1 MVPNG
6 DKMILDACKPNGLK
20 LDDIQAL
27 SNGTILAIL
36 VVFSVVRTS
45 Q

>member
-20 LDDIQAL
+20 LDIQAL